1 MLFSVGY
8 FHCDSELWV
17 VKAAAGMCFL
27 SNVLFAFCFSELSLT
42 AKISSACCFPGE
54 GKIEFFHQVSSC
66 PVL

>member
-8 FHCDSELWV
+8 FHCDSELWE

-27 SNVLFAFCFSELSLT
+27 SNVLFAFCFSELNLT
-42 AKISSACCFPGE
+42 A
-54 GKIEFFHQVSSC
+54 KIEFFHQLSSC